1 MVYILET
8 NELIRKLRDEKGI
21 TFKFYSE
28 EEAEE
33 FLEKHNYYVKL
44 TAYKTNFHKHD
55 NKYVGLDFLALK
67 DLSTIDMYIKKWIL
81 NASLA
86 VEHSL
91 KVNILK
97 DMQERNINEFEI
109 VSDYFHKYP
118 RILSE
123 IEYRRET
130 PYTKKLLQKYNHPFY
145 PIWVFLEVIPFGEF
159 VNFYKYYCNI
169 NSFCDFEPGLLYNVK
184 NVRNAAAHNNCV
196 IYDLY
201 DRTGYYNSNLAKK
214 LEDILIDTRRA
225 TIQNRLRN
233 KSVQDFASLL
243 IAVEELIKSDELR
256 YKNLEEIKKLFDER
270 MIKNNYLYRSSPVI
284 KQTYRFLKGIIDILE
299 VRNYNI
305 ITNWKQMFCE

>member
-1 MVYILET
+1 ML
-8 NELIRKLRDEKGI
+8 
-21 TFKFYSE
+21 
-28 EEAEE
+28 
-33 FLEKHNYYVKL
+33 
-44 TAYKTNFHKHD
+44 
-55 NKYVGLDFLALK
+55 
-67 DLSTIDMYIKKWIL
+67 
-81 NASLA
+81 
-86 VEHSL
+86 
-91 KVNILK
+91 
-97 DMQERNINEFEI
+97 
-109 VSDYFHKYP
+109 DYFHKYP

-169 NSFCDFEPGLLYNVK
+169 NSFCDFESGLLYNVK
-184 NVRNAAAHNNCV
+184 NIRNAAAHNNCV

-214 LEDILIDTRRA
+214 LEDILIDTKRR

-256 YKNLEEIKKLFDER
+256 YKNIESIKKLFDGR
-270 MIKNNYLYRSSPVI
+270 IIKNSNLYRSSPVI

-299 VRNYNI
+299 YRNYNI
-305 ITNWKQMFCE
+305 ITN

>member
-1 MVYILET
+1 MFYILET

-28 EEAEE
+28 EKAVE
-33 FLEKHNYYVKL
+33 FLEKNNYYVKL
-44 TAYKTNFHKHD
+44 TAYKTNFYKHD

-67 DLSTIDMYIKKWIL
+67 DLSTIDMYIKKRIL
-81 NASLA
+81 KASLA

-97 DMQERNINEFEI
+97 DMQERNINEFKI
-109 VSDYFHKYP
+109 VSDYFDKYP

-130 PYTKKLLQKYNHPFY
+130 PYTRKLLRKYNHPFY
-145 PIWVFLEVIPFGEF
+145 PIWVLLEVIPFGEF

-169 NSFCDFEPGLLYNVK
+169 NSFCDFESGLLYNVK
-184 NVRNAAAHNNCV
+184 NIRNAAAHNNCV

-201 DRTGYYNSNLAKK
+201 DRTGYYNNNLVKK
-214 LEDILIDTRRA
+214 LEGILIDTRRG

-243 IAVEELIKSDELR
+243 IAVEELIKSDDLR
-256 YKNLEEIKKLFDER
+256 YKNLEDIKKLFDGR
-270 MIKNNYLYRSSPVI
+270 IIKNYYLYKSSPVLN
-284 KQTYRFLKGIIDILE
+284 QTYRFLKEIIDILE
-299 VRNYNI
+299 DCNYNI
-305 ITNWKQMFCE
+305 ITN